1 MVFWKSLW
9 YNLVNYS
16 FAKLRKEVIMATKRT
31 RSAKN
36 KKVAVSDRSL
46 GGFTIIEVVLV
57 LAIAGLIFMMVFIAL
72 PQLQR
77 SQRDTQRRQDLADLQ
92 AAVTN
97 FQGNNNGKIPGEGK
111 FEGDWPNGGKCETG
125 DNRDAC
131 RLIVVYMNGVNAT
144 ENKFLDPQG
153 EPYKLSVVPCGGA
166 GAGDAGTTCGA
177 LTTIENTAFD
187 DHRIFMVTK
196 AKCNGED
203 VVPANNSRD
212 YALVTKLEGSG
223 IYCHDNN
230 Q

>member
-1 MVFWKSLW
+1 
-9 YNLVNYS
+9 
-16 FAKLRKEVIMATKRT
+16 MATKRT

-36 KKVAVSDRSL
+36 KKTSMSDRSL

-77 SQRDTQRRQDLADLQ
+77 SQRDTQRRQDMADLQ

-97 FQGNNNGKIPGEGK
+97 FQTNNNGRIPAAGGNFDGK
-111 FEGDWPNGGKCETG
+111 PNGADGKCTSEKG
-125 DNRDAC
+125 ADRDAC
-131 RLIVVYMNGVNAT
+131 RLIMTYMNGVNAT

-153 EPYKLSVVPCGGA
+153 EPYKLETMECGGGSA
-166 GAGDAGTTCGA
+166 EGGGCAVNSTVQNVDFNEHK
-177 LTTIENTAFD
+177 IY
-187 DHRIFMVTK
+187 MVIK
-196 AKCNGED
+196 ARCDGED

-212 YALVTKLEGSG
+212 YALVTKMEGSG